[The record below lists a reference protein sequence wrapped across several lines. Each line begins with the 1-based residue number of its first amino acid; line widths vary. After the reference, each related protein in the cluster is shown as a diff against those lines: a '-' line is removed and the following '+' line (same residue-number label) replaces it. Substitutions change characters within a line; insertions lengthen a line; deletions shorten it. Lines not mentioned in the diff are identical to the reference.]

1 MTIEELIEVYRDT
14 RRVPF
19 KKIAAQGHDLKELMR
34 VAQLKGAHS
43 LAKKAR
49 HAVYQHQ
56 WRDKNDGR

>member
-1 MTIEELIEVYRDT
+1 MPIEELVEVYRDT

-19 KKIAAQGHDLKELMR
+19 KKIVAQGHDLRELMR

-49 HAVYQHQ
+49 HAVYQHYV
-56 WRDKNDGR
+56 RRNYD